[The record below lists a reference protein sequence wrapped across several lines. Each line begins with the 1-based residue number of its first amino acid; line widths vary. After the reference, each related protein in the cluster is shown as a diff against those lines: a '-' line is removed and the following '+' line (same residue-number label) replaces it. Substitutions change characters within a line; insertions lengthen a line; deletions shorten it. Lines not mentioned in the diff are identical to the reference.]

1 MLLSLLDG
9 ELGFVFNLTSP
20 SSPLRS
26 QSHLRWVV
34 NGSMS
39 KLSGGER
46 DLEKMKKDKNRGER
60 KEIW

>member
-1 MLLSLLDG
+1 
-9 ELGFVFNLTSP
+9 
-20 SSPLRS
+20 
-26 QSHLRWVV
+26 V
-34 NGSMS
+34 NDSMS